1 MIKCLDVTGGASG
14 GRGDSS
20 GSLGGVGG
28 IRRLVR
34 VLAGVEAEGRVVDA
48 AQLPKEEEQEDGAGE
63 DIEDTVP
70 DHLGGD

>member
-1 MIKCLDVTGGASG
+1 MGWLDVTGGASG
-14 GRGDSS
+14 SSGGDSS
-20 GSLGGVGG
+20 GSLGGVGR